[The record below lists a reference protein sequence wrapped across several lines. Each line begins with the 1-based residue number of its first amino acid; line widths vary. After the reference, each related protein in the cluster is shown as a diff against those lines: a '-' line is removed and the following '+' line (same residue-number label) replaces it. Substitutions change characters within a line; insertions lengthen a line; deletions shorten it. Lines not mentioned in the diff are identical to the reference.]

1 MLAEEWSKVSLPN
14 FAAFM
19 IQRREPEMSR
29 LIEEDIDSLRIHR
42 WGGRCK
48 TAELVPLKWSER
60 KIFFPMRT
68 TIVRIDAQ
76 QRDSALVVTSGGHE
90 DFFAPKDG

>member
-1 MLAEEWSKVSLPN
+1 MLAEGRSQSPQPSL
-14 FAAFM
+14 AACRVK
-19 IQRREPEMSR
+19 RRAPGLSR
-29 LIEEDIDSLRIHR
+29 RVAEAIDSLHIERS
-42 WGGRCK
+42 GGRCEA
-48 TAELVPLKWSER
+48 AELVPLKWRER

-68 TIVRIDAQ
+68 AIVRIDAQ